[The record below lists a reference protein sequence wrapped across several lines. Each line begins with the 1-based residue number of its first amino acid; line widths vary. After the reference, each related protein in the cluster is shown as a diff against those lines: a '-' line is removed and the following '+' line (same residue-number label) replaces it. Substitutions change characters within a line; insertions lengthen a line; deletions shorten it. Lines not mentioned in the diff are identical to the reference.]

1 MKEVARLL
9 RSSRAMR
16 LRMSAEASEADFE
29 RSKQVRDVQA
39 LFVVLLIHPQFRCS
53 TCTFCCVITTP
64 FVCCMWQ
71 KQLQVMCIRAMALGI
86 GRGMLT
92 LGTQHSAL
100 TETMPIP
107 ALELSARMP
116 PNNAKVQLD
125 TAGQISP

>member
-1 MKEVARLL
+1 
-9 RSSRAMR
+9 
-16 LRMSAEASEADFE
+16 
-29 RSKQVRDVQA
+29 
-39 LFVVLLIHPQFRCS
+39 
-53 TCTFCCVITTP
+53 
-64 FVCCMWQ
+64 
-71 KQLQVMCIRAMALGI
+71 MCIRAMALGV

-125 TAGQISP
+125 TAGQPC